1 MPKTTKPG
9 RKVAEVHGYLTAE
22 ELADLL
28 RVSRHTIYRNEG
40 VTMPAF
46 HLVLG
51 SKRFR
56 EDEIRAW
63 QEAGEVWPIPASPDG
78 RE

>member
-1 MPKTTKPG
+1 MLKTTKPG
-9 RKVAEVHGYLTAE
+9 RKALEVHGYLTTE

-28 RVSRHTIYRNEG
+28 RVSRRTIYRNEG
-40 VTMPAF
+40 KTMPPF
-46 HLVLG
+46 HDVLG

-56 EDEIRAW
+56 SDEIAAW
-63 QEAGEVWPIPASPDG
+63 QAAGEVWPIPADG